1 MWYRSYLFWIK
12 KNTEKGNISHRPDWI
27 ICSSRS
33 GSIWCITKADANHRF
48 GKVKDLVLS
57 HEYVRQ
63 IHGFYMDKEKK
74 TMRFDIVV
82 SFDAEDRR
90 AVYCKVIEAVGKEY
104 PGYEMQ
110 VAMDTDFSED

>member
-1 MWYRSYLFWIK
+1 MSSSIAIIMDAV
-12 KNTEKGNISHRPDWI
+12 NNISDAG
-27 ICSSRS
+27 SS
-33 GSIWCITKADANHRF
+33 
-48 GKVKDLVLS
+48 
-57 HEYVRQ
+57 
-63 IHGFYMDKEKK
+63 GFYMDKEKK

-90 AVYCKVIEAVGKEY
+90 AVYRKVIEAVGKEY